1 MLLSGST
8 IRGGTLY
15 YNCDRCGYIH
25 HHTGAQDQ
33 HGLPCRACGS
43 GRLLRG
49 RPDRGYLLTDTF
61 HAEPHNLPATG
72 YRPVPTGQMD
82 TPGDFNYFSGVAG
95 QPFLEFVRRRTCYVG
110 RFTNL
115 LVPQADRFGW
125 LSPYTGNK
133 HNRSHFTQLVLAH
146 VARAK
151 FADNRGRLPRL
162 IEPFVGSGQ
171 IFLNSSCWGPAINDG
186 IPLFRSV
193 LAGDLNHYVVVAY
206 RLMQQH
212 GHSFV
217 TGYVKQAASWD
228 HLAQAQIYPQ
238 LIADLREGREL
249 LTDPDANPAH
259 VLKTVFKYIWL
270 VNRCVRGTKL
280 TDTGGLVGTPKGL
293 SEDQLDELRER
304 ERTRLG
310 AVVAQVLAVDFS
322 VEWQDFRLTCAEAE
336 PTDVVVLDCPF
347 PAFTTLVPP
356 LGHPSPETFH
366 TQAAH
371 TYGVGDD
378 GAALQ
383 QAILKAAADLVAN
396 GTTVVLCNFAN
407 PGLVRAYSELVQ
419 NGVATED
426 LKYFTYTYRSPSTTS
441 EAYQLTIL
449 PGLGNANVTR
459 VPATLLPAWLAC
471 GGDDLAQQEFFAP
484 RQRALTAADLAYQDA
499 HDASEEERQNGGS
512 DYEMSLED

>member
-1 MLLSGST
+1 M
-8 IRGGTLY
+8 Y
-15 YNCDRCGYIH
+15 YHCDRCGYIH
-25 HHTGAQDQ
+25 RHTGALDQ
-33 HGLPCRACGS
+33 HGQPCRACGS
-43 GRLLRG
+43 GHLRRG
-49 RPDRGYLLTDTF
+49 HPDRGYRLTDTF
-61 HAEPHNLPATG
+61 HAEPFNLPVPA
-72 YRPVPTGQMD
+72 YQPVLTGQMG

-95 QPFLEFVRRRTCYVG
+95 QSFLQFVRQRTCYVG
-110 RFTNL
+110 RLTNL
-115 LVPQADRFGW
+115 SVPRANQFGW

-151 FADNRGRLPRL
+151 FADNKGRLPRL

-171 IFLNSSCWGPAINDG
+171 IFLNSSCWGQAINDG

-206 RLMQQH
+206 RLMQQY
-212 GHSFV
+212 GSSFV
-217 TGYVKQAASWD
+217 TRYVKQAVIWD
-228 HLAQAQIYPQ
+228 CNDQALIYHQ
-238 LIADLREGREL
+238 LITDLHEGKAVLR
-249 LTDPDANPAH
+249 DPDADPAH

-270 VNRCVRGTKL
+270 VNRCVHGTKL
-280 TDTGGLVGTPKGL
+280 TDTGGLVGTPRGL

-304 ERTRLG
+304 ERARLG

-336 PTDVVVLDCPF
+336 PTDVVVMDCPF

-366 TQAAH
+366 AQAAH

-383 QAILKAAADLVAN
+383 KAILEAAAALVAK
-396 GTTVVLCNFAN
+396 GTTVILCNFAN
-407 PGLVRAYSELVQ
+407 PGLIRAYSELVQ

-459 VPATLLPAWLAC
+459 VPTTLLPAWLAC
-471 GGDDLAQQEFFAP
+471 GGDDVAQQEFFVP
-484 RQRALTAADLAYQDA
+484 RQRVLTAADRAYQDA
-499 HDASEEERQNGGS
+499 HDASEEERQNEGS